1 MNIPGGAI
9 PPGGMRGGIPG
20 GIPGGIWNPGGAI
33 PGGIPGGILNGGLG
47 GGPLGGGPDAGDLG
61 GIRAKIKNKQIISF
75 HYESLFMIYKVEY
88 FLPEPDCI
96 TGGGPLSCV
105 TTGGGGSLSVLFPLI
120 SS

>member
-9 PPGGMRGGIPG
+9 PPGGIRGGIPG

-61 GIRAKIKNKQIISF
+61 GIRPKDLKISKYYHKIVVF
-75 HYESLFMIYKVEY
+75 TW
-88 FLPEPDCI
+88 
-96 TGGGPLSCV
+96 TGLYYRRWSTELRYHGWRWKFIG
-105 TTGGGGSLSVLFPLI
+105 TFPLDFKLE
-120 SS
+120 SK

>member
-9 PPGGMRGGIPG
+9 PPGGIRGGIPG

-61 GIRAKIKNKQIISF
+61 GIRAKIKKISKQY
-75 HYESLFMIYKVEY
+75 HKVDC